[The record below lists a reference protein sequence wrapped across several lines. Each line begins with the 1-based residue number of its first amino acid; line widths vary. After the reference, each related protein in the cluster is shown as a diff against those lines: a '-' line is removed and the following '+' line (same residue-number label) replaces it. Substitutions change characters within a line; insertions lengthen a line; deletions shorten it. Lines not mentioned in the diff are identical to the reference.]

1 LRWAVRE
8 KDGIWGD
15 DERTLA
21 PEARE
26 ALPEE
31 GLEGRPLRD
40 EGVWDELGEAFRG
53 VVASDAGGRGVASLY
68 DPRAW
73 ARGVGLLGYALWA
86 PLTLVIKGAEGFVVG
101 TLAPKGRLT
110 ALLGGAIVMITGYT
124 LSAGVLYGWAAAPV
138 ELGTD
143 VLQTGAGAAF
153 ALILVPVLARRVP
166 FLQKGSL

>member
-1 LRWAVRE
+1 MTSPNVARTVALGAVC
-8 KDGIWGD
+8 
-15 DERTLA
+15 T
-21 PEARE
+21 
-26 ALPEE
+26 ALVTVATMLSVPVP
-31 GLEGRPLRD
+31 GFRLYFNLG
-40 EGVWDELGEAFRG
+40 EGVIYTVALLLGRRFGA
-53 VVASDAGGRGVASLY
+53 AAGGLGAALA
-68 DPRAW
+68 DL
-73 ARGVGLLGYALWA
+73 LLGYALWA

-101 TLAPKGRLT
+101 TLAPKGRLK
-110 ALLGGAIVMITGYT
+110 ALLGGAVVMITGYT